1 MQRSSLAL
9 AALAVA
15 PAVGSSDG
23 EHPVGKVIDLLKDL
37 QAKVKE
43 EGQSEELTFATFQ
56 RWCVNS
62 VKTLDSA
69 IAGEKQTIEVLESK
83 VDAKTKQVE
92 VLTDEISVLGEEILK
107 MEAAGEKADEERKEG
122 EEIYKKTEEDV
133 KSTIQG
139 VEDAIAALDASK
151 PAAFVQAKLAT
162 LVKLPLFLDQLSAK
176 QMAALENGEEPRDA
190 LAVEGDAAQHVKKYD
205 FKSGNVIELLK
216 TLKMKFEDDLVA
228 ATVDETN
235 SQNQYTLAKQAR
247 DRALE
252 VANEAKTSK
261 ETLKGEVETAL
272 AEAKSDLE
280 SEEAD
285 LASDETSLEDTH
297 KNCDEKKSE
306 WDERVKVRENELA
319 AMKVAVE
326 ILAKVTGVRTEAP
339 SNPVPPPAPAEA
351 FLMQAPRKVA
361 ELLRTSVANAQ
372 EESTAEDRLNDVKQK
387 AVALIRKEAHATH
400 SRELAQF
407 AYQLSMET
415 GPFDKVN
422 DMIQKMIFRL
432 MKEQTD
438 EDEHKNWCDIET
450 TKTEEKKSEKEEH
463 IEKKKLQIE
472 DGKTK
477 AQQLLDEITAATEM
491 AASLRAHMD
500 EATEIRNIGKTE
512 NKAAIDDSKKAQDAL
527 AKAVAVL
534 TAHYKESGMVEKESF
549 ELLQKNKK
557 GPVELP
563 EEPASW
569 GASYTGVSDPT
580 AQPGGIVTMLETVA
594 ADFAQMEADT
604 KAQEETD
611 QKTYSEEMKASE
623 IEESRRTKEAE
634 MKEANRKRV
643 LDKVAS
649 DEKSLKGAEEQLA
662 AAKQYLKELTPACEE
677 GEGGATY
684 DSRKADRDREVSA
697 LKEAKEMLVNAFKED
712 PPSAASFLA
721 PVRSH

>member
-1 MQRSSLAL
+1 
-9 AALAVA
+9 
-15 PAVGSSDG
+15 
-23 EHPVGKVIDLLKDL
+23 LLKDL
-37 QAKVKE
+37 QVKVKE
-43 EGQSEELTFATFQ
+43 EGQSEELTFATFS

-62 VKTLDSA
+62 VKTLDAA
-69 IAGEKQTIEVLESK
+69 IAGEKETIEVLESK
-83 VDAKTKQVE
+83 VSAKTKQVE

-133 KSTIQG
+133 KSTVQG
-139 VEDAIAALDASK
+139 VEDAIAALEGAK
-151 PAAFVQAKLAT
+151 PAALVQAKFAQLI
-162 LVKLPLFLDQLSAK
+162 KLPLFLDQLSAK

-228 ATVDETN
+228 ATTAETN
-235 SQNQYTLAKQAR
+235 SFNEYTLAKQAR

-272 AEAKSDLE
+272 SEAKADLE

-351 FLMQAPRKVA
+351 LFQAPRKVA

-438 EDEHKNWCDIET
+438 ETEHKNWCDIET

-477 AQQLLDEITAATEM
+477 AQQLMDEIVAATEM
-491 AASLRAHMD
+491 ATTLREHMA

-512 NKAAIDDSKKAQDAL
+512 NKAAIGDSKKAQDAL

-549 ELLQKNKK
+549 ELLQKSKK

-611 QKTYSEEMKASE
+611 QKTYDEEMKASQ
-623 IEESRRTKEAE
+623 IEESRRTQEAT

-684 DSRKADRDREVSA
+684 EQRKADRDREVSA